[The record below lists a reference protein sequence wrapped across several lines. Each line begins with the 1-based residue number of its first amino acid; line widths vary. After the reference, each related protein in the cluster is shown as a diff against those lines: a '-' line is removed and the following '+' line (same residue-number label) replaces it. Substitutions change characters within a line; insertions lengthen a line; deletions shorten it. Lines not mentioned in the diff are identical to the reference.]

1 LKKPKSEKKKP
12 EFVLYN
18 FIKGKLR
25 AAYKKLPAFSEAL
38 TRAKS
43 DYYVTAKNGNQMRRV
58 HYKCAGCGRFF
69 KGGSKKEPVI
79 DPVTG
84 EQMVGTKGRGKG
96 KPLFKRIKSEIAVDH
111 IEPIINPET
120 GFIDYNDMISR
131 MFCGVEG
138 LQVLC
143 NYAGERDGRK
153 SCHAIKTKEER
164 AVLAQTNKR
173 LKAEGKSVTT
183 KDR

>member
-1 LKKPKSEKKKP
+1 VKKQKSEKKKP
-12 EFVLYN
+12 EFILYN
-18 FIKGKLR
+18 FIKSKLR
-25 AAYKKLPAFSEAL
+25 SAYKKLPAYSEAL
-38 TRAKS
+38 ALAKRE
-43 DYYVTAKNGNQMRRV
+43 YFVTSKHGKQMRRV
-58 HYKCAGCGRFF
+58 HFECAMCKRCF
-69 KGGSKKEPVI
+69 KGGSKKEPVL
-79 DPVTG
+79 DPETG
-84 EQMVGTKGRGKG
+84 EQMINPKTK
-96 KPLFKRIKSEIAVDH
+96 KPWFKKIKSEIAVDH
-111 IEPIINPET
+111 IEAIINPET
-120 GFIDYNDMISR
+120 GFVDYNDMIKR

-153 SCHAIKTKEER
+153 SCHAIKSAEER